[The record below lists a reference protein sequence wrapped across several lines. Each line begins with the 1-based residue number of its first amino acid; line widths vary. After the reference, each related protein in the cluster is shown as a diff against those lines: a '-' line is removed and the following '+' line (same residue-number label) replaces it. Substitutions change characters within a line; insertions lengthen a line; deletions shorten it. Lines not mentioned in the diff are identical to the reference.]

1 MSSSNHLHS
10 ITQYGADLD
19 RSTLLKIL
27 DNSYDEIFVTDANG
41 VVIYVNPICERH
53 YGLKS
58 AEVLGRK
65 AESLVKEGYYSPA
78 IIHKVLAEK
87 RQTNLVQ
94 KTNIGKTLLVTATP
108 VFTENGELDIVVQN
122 ARDITQL
129 EVIKQELDKANR
141 LIREYREDI
150 RPQLDSDL
158 GTFGLVGQSPR
169 FKELISFAA
178 KIAPIDANVI
188 LLGESGVGKGVLARY
203 IHQVSERSKGPFISI
218 NCAAIPNELI
228 ESELFGYVGGAFTGA
243 RNKGRIGR
251 MELACGGTLLL
262 DEIAELPYHLQAK
275 LLEVVQ
281 DRQFLPVGG
290 RNLKSLNARI
300 ICATNR
306 DLHSMVASG
315 SFRRDLYHRLKV
327 IEIEIPPL
335 KERSEDIL
343 PLAYY
348 YLSQFDNQFGK
359 VHTLL
364 PETSEMMVS
373 YDWTGNIRELM
384 HTMELL
390 AATIDNGEIRPV
402 DLPISIFPPP
412 ENPDK
417 PAGSPQSLEGAIE
430 ALTRRLIVKAYRE
443 LRSSY
448 KVARVLNI
456 SQSKAHRLIHRYVHA
471 YHPPS

>member
-1 MSSSNHLHS
+1 M
-10 ITQYGADLD
+10 
-19 RSTLLKIL
+19 
-27 DNSYDEIFVTDANG
+27 
-41 VVIYVNPICERH
+41 
-53 YGLKS
+53 
-58 AEVLGRK
+58 
-65 AESLVKEGYYSPA
+65 
-78 IIHKVLAEK
+78 
-87 RQTNLVQ
+87 
-94 KTNIGKTLLVTATP
+94 
-108 VFTENGELDIVVQN
+108 
-122 ARDITQL
+122 
-129 EVIKQELDKANR
+129 
-141 LIREYREDI
+141 
-150 RPQLDSDL
+150 
-158 GTFGLVGQSPR
+158 
-169 FKELISFAA
+169 
-178 KIAPIDANVI
+178 
-188 LLGESGVGKGVLARY
+188 
-203 IHQVSERSKGPFISI
+203 
-218 NCAAIPNELI
+218 
-228 ESELFGYVGGAFTGA
+228 
-243 RNKGRIGR
+243 
-251 MELACGGTLLL
+251 LL

-306 DLHSMVASG
+306 DLHSMVANG

-384 HTMELL
+384 HTIELL

-412 ENPDK
+412 ENPDE
-417 PAGSPQSLEGAIE
+417 PGGSPQSLEGAIE
-430 ALTRRLIVKAYRE
+430 ALTRQLVVRAYRE

-448 KVARVLNI
+448 KVARALNI
-456 SQSKAHRLIHRYVHA
+456 SQSKAHRLIRRYVHT
-471 YHPPS
+471 YHPAS